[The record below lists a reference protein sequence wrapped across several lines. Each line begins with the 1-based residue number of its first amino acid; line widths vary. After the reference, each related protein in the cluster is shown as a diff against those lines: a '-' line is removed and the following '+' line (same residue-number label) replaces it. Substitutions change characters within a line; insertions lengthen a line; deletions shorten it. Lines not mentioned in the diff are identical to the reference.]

1 MKLFVVDFS
10 ERARSCCSHCVVH
23 VVLSVS
29 FNCCVVLYMY
39 EQCPLVAGVLGY
51 NQKVQIYTHAHT
63 QLHLVR
69 ASLARTY
76 TAK

>member
-10 ERARSCCSHCVVH
+10 ERVRSCCSHCVVH

-29 FNCCVVLYMY
+29 FNCCVVYVRTVSACRRGL
-39 EQCPLVAGVLGY
+39 GVY
-51 NQKVQIYTHAHT
+51 NQEVETYTHAHT